1 MTVPHTSPKLVIHSF
16 NHLINNSNNFCPY
29 LANYR
34 KNLQEY
40 IQKFLVKPITQW
52 FL

>member
-1 MTVPHTSPKLVIHSF
+1 
-16 NHLINNSNNFCPY
+16 
-29 LANYR
+29 
-34 KNLQEY
+34 LQEY